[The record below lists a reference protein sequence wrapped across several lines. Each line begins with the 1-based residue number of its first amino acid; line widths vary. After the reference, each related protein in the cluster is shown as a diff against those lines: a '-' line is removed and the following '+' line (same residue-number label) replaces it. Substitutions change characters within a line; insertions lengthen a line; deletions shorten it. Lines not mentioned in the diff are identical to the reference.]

1 MCILSHCNLL
11 RQESRLVIG
20 TSIASLEYIPDNL
33 NLLQILAYMTLNVDI
48 VALGNLAQLLQQIL
62 SAAERKTRC
71 DRRQHQRI
79 IQFAYCLNKFLCSL
93 HRCIC

>member
-1 MCILSHCNLL
+1 MLISSHCNLL
-11 RQESRLVIG
+11 RQEARLVIG

-48 VALGNLAQLLQQIL
+48 VALRNLAQLLQQIL
-62 SAAERKTRC
+62 SAAERKAWC

-79 IQFAYCLNKFLCSL
+79 IQFAYLLNKFLCSL
-93 HRCIC
+93 H

>member
-1 MCILSHCNLL
+1 MYYINCNLL

-20 TSIASLEYIPDNL
+20 TSIASLEKIPDNL
-33 NLLQILAYMTLNVDI
+33 DLLQILAYVTLNVHI

-62 SAAERKTRC
+62 TAAECKAWC
-71 DRRQHQRI
+71 NRRQHKRI
-79 IQFAYCLNKFLCSL
+79 IQFAYFLNKCLCSL